1 MLHGCCIAYG
11 GRGSGLKSG
20 RPTPGMGSGFGSG
33 PSAQRAIA
41 EDCLSCK
48 DVAWG

>member
-1 MLHGCCIAYG
+1 MYG

-33 PSAQRAIA
+33 PSAQRANV
-41 EDCLSCK
+41 EDCLLNK
-48 DVAWG
+48 DLAWG